1 MGDPAQLESAVLNL
15 ALNARDAMPGGG
27 RLTIELG
34 NTLQADVA
42 VVLAVEDV
50 VVLGE
55 APSRQRPLDAL
66 GEVAHPADASP
77 ARVERDELVFDV
89 AGRAVRADSAL
100 AYDDARFVRAV
111 EAVLGEQGDAE
122 HVADARGS

>member
-1 MGDPAQLESAVLNL
+1 MADPAQLESAVLNL

-27 RLTIELG
+27 RLTIEL
-34 NTLQADVA
+34 TLQADVA